1 LAEMVN
7 LKPLF
12 PGVSEIDQVYR
23 VCEILGD
30 PSPSYGVDERG

>member
-30 PSPSYGVDERG
+30 PSPSYGVDER